1 MAALNLGA
9 AATVFFIAASPIAE
23 LRVAI
28 PLGVG
33 AFGMSVW
40 SASAISVIGNL
51 LPILA
56 VYGVGE
62 LWIRWTRGQQ
72 GILRRLTD
80 DFLLRSQRRFAADYA
95 KYGMIALPIFVG
107 IPLPMTGAWTGAAA
121 AFLLGI
127 PFRHAF
133 PLIALGVVIA
143 AAIVASLTAGTVI
156 VF

>member
-1 MAALNLGA
+1 MAMNLGA
-9 AATVFFIAASPIAE
+9 AFTVFFIAASPIAE

-28 PLGVG
+28 PLGVA

-40 SASAISVIGNL
+40 TAAIISIVGNL
-51 LPILA
+51 LPVLA
-56 VYGVGE
+56 VYGAGE

-80 DFLLRSQRRFAADYA
+80 GFLERSRKRFAGTYA
-95 KYGMIALPIFVG
+95 LYGMIALPIFVG

-127 PFRHAF
+127 PFRRAF
-133 PLIALGVVIA
+133 PLIGLGVVIA
-143 AAIVASLTAGTVI
+143 AVIVGSLTAGTVL